1 MGLRLN
7 LSDISKSYNGN
18 LVLNNSSYLFEKGRV
33 YVLMGP
39 NGCGKSTLLR
49 IAALLENPDSGRVN
63 YMEGDS
69 VLQDDISLR
78 RRITLVL
85 PKIGIFNTTVLKN
98 VAYGLRIR
106 GFNKKELSD
115 RASAALEAAG
125 LIHKKDD
132 NALTLSSGE
141 TQRLGLARAMVIKP
155 DMLFLDEPTA
165 SIDSKNTALIEDII
179 NRMKIEGSITVL
191 MTTHDLN
198 QAKRLTDRILVMD
211 NGSISE

>member
-7 LSDISKSYNGN
+7 LSGISKSYNGN

-33 YVLMGP
+33 YVLMGH

-49 IAALLENPDSGRVN
+49 IAALLENPDSGSVN

-69 VLQDDISLR
+69 VLQNDISLR

-85 PKIGIFNTTVLKN
+85 PKIGIFNTSVLKN
-98 VAYGLRIR
+98 AAYGLRIR

-125 LIHKKDD
+125 LIHKKND

-165 SIDSKNTALIEDII
+165 SIDIKNTALIEDII
-179 NRMKIEGSITVL
+179 NRMKTEGSITVL

-198 QAKRLTDRILVMD
+198 QAKRLTDRILVMY
-211 NGSISE
+211 NGSLSE

>member
-1 MGLRLN
+1 M
-7 LSDISKSYNGN
+7 
-18 LVLNNSSYLFEKGRV
+18 
-33 YVLMGP
+33 
-39 NGCGKSTLLR
+39 
-49 IAALLENPDSGRVN
+49 
-63 YMEGDS
+63 
-69 VLQDDISLR
+69 
-78 RRITLVL
+78 
-85 PKIGIFNTTVLKN
+85 
-98 VAYGLRIR
+98 
-106 GFNKKELSD
+106 SD

-125 LIHKKDD
+125 LIRKKDD

-179 NRMKIEGSITVL
+179 NRMKLEGSITVL

>member
-7 LSDISKSYNGN
+7 LSGISKSYNGN
-18 LVLNNSSYLFEKGRV
+18 IVLNNSSYSFEKGRV

-49 IAALLENPDSGRVN
+49 IAALLENPDSGSVN
-63 YMEGDS
+63 YIEGDS
-69 VLQDDISLR
+69 VLQNDISLK

-85 PKIGIFNTTVLKN
+85 PKIGVFNTTVLKN

-125 LIHKKDD
+125 LSHKKDD

-141 TQRLGLARAMVIKP
+141 TQRLGIARAMVIKP

-165 SIDSKNTALIEDII
+165 SIDNKNTALIEDII
-179 NRMKIEGSITVL
+179 IRMKMERSITVL
-191 MTTHDLN
+191 MTTHDFP
-198 QAKRLTDRILVMD
+198 QAKRLTDRILVMA